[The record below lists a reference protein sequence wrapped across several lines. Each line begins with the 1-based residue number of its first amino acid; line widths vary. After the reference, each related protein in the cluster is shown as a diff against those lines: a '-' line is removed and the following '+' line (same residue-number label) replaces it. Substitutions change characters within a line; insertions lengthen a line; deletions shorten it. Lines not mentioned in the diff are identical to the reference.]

1 MFAVEGREKMEKA
14 ARLSIDVG
22 GTFTDVVLDYLG
34 GEDCF
39 KLLTTPD
46 APEIAFL
53 QGVGTI
59 LERANFAAE
68 DVDLVIH
75 LTTLATNEAF
85 Q

>member
-1 MFAVEGREKMEKA
+1 MEKV

-22 GTFTDVVLDYLG
+22 GTFTDVVLEHLG
-34 GEDCF
+34 GRDCF

-59 LERANFAAE
+59 LERTDISAK
-68 DVDLVIH
+68 DVDLVIRG
-75 LTTLATNEAF
+75 TTLATNDSF
-85 Q
+85 R